1 MNKNILSFV
10 LIFAFVMMS
19 CVPAAKFTALQTEKD
34 KLKQEKVNLENAKK
48 ELHYALD
55 QSQKTNQDL
64 VKDLARYEKEVINM
78 QNDLEKQQRQKALL
92 QKEYEVLKSGQS
104 SEMTSLLK
112 ELQELKSGLL
122 QREDRL
128 NELDEDLA
136 KKQERLVELE
146 TILQKQQRMVS
157 ELKSV
162 ISDALYRFE
171 GDGLTVEQKN
181 GKVYLSLDEKLLFKS
196 GSWNV
201 EDRGKQAIKKIAQ
214 VLEENTDIDIMIEGH
229 TDDVAY
235 NGTGVI
241 KDNWDLSVKRATSI
255 VRIIIANSKVD
266 PARLS
271 AAGRSKYIPVDDRKT
286 DYARKKNR
294 RTEIILT
301 PDLDELFQIMDE
313 SKE

>member
-1 MNKNILSFV
+1 MIKTMFYFV
-10 LIFAFVMMS
+10 LFLAFAMMG
-19 CVPAAKFTALQTEKD
+19 CVPTAKFNALHADAE
-34 KLKQEKVNLENAKK
+34 KLKQEKVEMIAAQK
-48 ELHYALD
+48 EL
-55 QSQKTNQDL
+55 SFQKEKLQKQNSTLQHEIESL
-64 VKDLARYEKEVINM
+64 QKDL
-78 QNDLEKQQRQKALL
+78 QNNKNEMAQQQQQKALL
-92 QKEYEVLKSGQS
+92 QKEYEALKSGQS

-146 TILQKQQRMVS
+146 TILQKQQRIVS
-157 ELKSV
+157 ELKSA

-214 VLEENTDIDIMIEGH
+214 VLEENADIDIMIEGH

-235 NGTGVI
+235 NGSGVI

-286 DYARKKNR
+286 PEARKKNR